1 MTDSRTKLPCG
12 SAHLALQGDRITLRR
27 PVIADARAIAVL
39 ANDRRVAEN
48 TRRIPFPYRLQDAE
62 QFLVAAAE
70 GAAGSVF
77 VIERGQKEL
86 IGVCGL
92 DTARGKAPELGL
104 WLGHPY
110 WGRGYA
116 TEAARALIRHAFT
129 ATAVDEIVACV
140 RITNPASRRALEKC
154 GFEWSSV
161 ELHRILALRSSV
173 PVDRLVLRRRVW
185 EQFDNRDPVRRV
197 A

>member
-1 MTDSRTKLPCG
+1 LTDSRTKLPYG
-12 SAHLALQGDRITLRR
+12 TGHLALQGDRITLRR
-27 PVIADARAIAVL
+27 PVMADARAIAVL

-48 TRRIPFPYRLQDAE
+48 SRRIPFPYRLQDAE

-70 GAAGSVF
+70 SAAGSVF

-86 IGVCGL
+86 IGVCRL
-92 DTARGKAPELGL
+92 DATRGKAPELGL

-110 WGRGYA
+110 WGRGYG
-116 TEAARALIRHAFT
+116 TEAACLLIRHAFT
-129 ATAVDEIVACV
+129 GAAIDEIVACV

-154 GFEWSSV
+154 GFEWSGV

-173 PVDRLVLRRRVW
+173 PVDRLILRRRIW
-185 EQFDNRDPVRRV
+185 EQFDEQHPVRRV